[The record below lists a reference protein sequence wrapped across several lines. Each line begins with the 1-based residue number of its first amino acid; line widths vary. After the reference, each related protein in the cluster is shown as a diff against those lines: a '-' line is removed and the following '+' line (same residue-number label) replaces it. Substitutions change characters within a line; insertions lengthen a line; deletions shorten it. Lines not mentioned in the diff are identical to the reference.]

1 MRWLASVVPEVL
13 QLVLAFAGAG
23 TLVGTAGAL
32 ILVTR
37 FPNLHHWRF
46 IGLCSV
52 VAAVAGLLFALGR
65 QL

>member
-1 MRWLASVVPEVL
+1 VRSAASVVPEVL
-13 QLVLAFAGAG
+13 QIVLAFAGLG
-23 TLVGTAGAL
+23 TLVGTAVAL

-46 IGLCSV
+46 IGVFSV
-52 VAAVAGLLFALGR
+52 LIAGIGLLVALWR